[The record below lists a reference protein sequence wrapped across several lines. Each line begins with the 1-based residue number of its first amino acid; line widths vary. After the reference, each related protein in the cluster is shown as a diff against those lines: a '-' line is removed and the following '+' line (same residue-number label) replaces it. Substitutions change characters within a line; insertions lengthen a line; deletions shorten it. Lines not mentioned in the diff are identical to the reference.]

1 MVVVKKDDIVTVV
14 FINGAEVIGKLVVEE
29 DMTITVNKPRMV
41 QITEE
46 GIAMVPGICMTGEE
60 PKGNF
65 QFNKNNILFIIN
77 TIEQLAN
84 QYQQMT
90 SSIVIPKKGGIIK

>member
-14 FINGAEVIGKLVVEE
+14 FINGAEVIGRFVEE
-29 DMTITVNKPRMV
+29 TDLTITVNKPRMV
-41 QITEE
+41 QITQE
-46 GIAMVPGICMTGEE
+46 GMAMVPGICMTGEE

-65 QFNKNNILFIIN
+65 QFSKNNVLFIIN
-77 TIEQLAN
+77 TVEQLAN

-90 SSIVIPKKGGIIK
+90 SSIVIPKTGGIIK

>member
-90 SSIVIPKKGGIIK
+90 SSIVIPKTGGIIK

>member
-14 FINGAEVIGKLVVEE
+14 FINGAEVIGKFLEE
-29 DMTITVNKPRMV
+29 TDLTITVNKPRMV
-41 QITEE
+41 QITQE
-46 GIAMVPGICMTGEE
+46 GMAMVPGICMTGEE

-65 QFNKNNILFIIN
+65 QFSKNNVLFIIN
-77 TIEQLAN
+77 TVEQLAN

-90 SSIVIPKKGGIIK
+90 SSIVIPKTGGIIK